1 MLYTFRRMFLHRF
14 LSSDYT
20 VCILELQLHLK
31 SLRFHRFNKN
41 ISISFPR
48 YPLTKKKKYHLEN
61 IIPRLQK
68 LPQSCLKITQTY
80 HPFTH
85 HRATLRAVSRNKS
98 WWSLYPP
105 AKLVFPAATRCIEHF
120 SVGKLVPV
128 SLLLDFPSFFPISW
142 EETLRHVTLTR
153 TQAHIHEQK
162 KWNEKVGTSWEVD
175 QFLSFFRTPHRLL
188 RNVGVSFFLVELEQG
203 AFFCVFSNL
212 MTLDSED
219 KRFNEGCTY
228 WKNDISK

>member
-85 HRATLRAVSRNKS
+85 HRALSEQSRETNHDDLCTLRQK
-98 WWSLYPP
+98 W
-105 AKLVFPAATRCIEHF
+105 
-120 SVGKLVPV
+120 V
-128 SLLLDFPSFFPISW
+128 SLPRVVSNISRSENWCRFPCCSI
-142 EETLRHVTLTR
+142 
-153 TQAHIHEQK
+153 
-162 KWNEKVGTSWEVD
+162 
-175 QFLSFFRTPHRLL
+175 FRL
-188 RNVGVSFFLVELEQG
+188 
-203 AFFCVFSNL
+203 FSPYPERRPSD
-212 MTLDSED
+212 T
-219 KRFNEGCTY
+219 
-228 WKNDISK
+228 